1 MGEFQVKKPH
11 PPMDVV
17 AGLALKHY
25 LTTTRQTQEEFA
37 EEFGFDPK
45 TISRYVNKGIQNIG
59 TIEIL
64 AVDLG
69 QDVMS
74 FLQTGLRLYDEDGEP
89 EEKG

>member
-1 MGEFQVKKPH
+1 MKKSH

-25 LTTTRQTQEEFA
+25 LTATQQTQEEFA

-45 TISRYVNKGIQNIG
+45 TINRYVNKGIQNIG
-59 TIEIL
+59 TIEVL

-74 FLQTGLRLYDEDGEP
+74 FLHTGLQVYREGDELDEDG
-89 EEKG
+89 

>member
-11 PPMDVV
+11 PPMDAV

-64 AVDLG
+64 AEDLG

>member
-1 MGEFQVKKPH
+1 MKKPH

-25 LTTTRQTQEEFA
+25 LTATRQTQEEFA

-45 TISRYVNKGIQNIG
+45 TISRYVSKGIQNIG
-59 TIEIL
+59 TIEVL

-74 FLQTGLRLYDEDGEP
+74 FLQTGLRLYKENDEPD
-89 EEKG
+89 EEG

>member
-1 MGEFQVKKPH
+1 
-11 PPMDVV
+11 MDVV

-25 LTTTRQTQEEFA
+25 LTASQQTQEEFA

-45 TISRYVNKGIQNIG
+45 TISRYVSKGIQNIG
-59 TIEIL
+59 TIEVL

-74 FLQTGLRLYDEDGEP
+74 FLQTGLQIYRDNDESHEDG
-89 EEKG
+89 

>member
-1 MGEFQVKKPH
+1 MKKPH

-25 LTTTRQTQEEFA
+25 LTATRQTQEEFA

-74 FLQTGLRLYDEDGEP
+74 FLQTGLRLYDEDGEL

>member
-1 MGEFQVKKPH
+1 MKKPH